1 MTEQKFISIQ
11 SSMNITVTPGLH
23 ASDVTNEDAH
33 VPDRLKVQPLW
44 PKASVDIF
52 QGVRNYPAEIAE
64 WPTVKALVKDK
75 ILTIGPVIDEG
86 TITNEERELKSN
98 LKTELEQIKSESNI
112 KVLQKIQEKKKAKQ
126 VDLSELAG
134 E

>member
-1 MTEQKFISIQ
+1 MAEQKFISIQ
-11 SSMNITVTPGLH
+11 SPINITVTPGLH
-23 ASDVTNEDAH
+23 AQDVTNPDAH
-33 VPDRLKVQPLW
+33 IPDRLKVQPLW
-44 PKASVDIF
+44 PKVTVDIF

-75 ILTIGPVIDEG
+75 VLTIGSVINESVITDEEKQ
-86 TITNEERELKSN
+86 IEKD
-98 LKTELEQIKSESNI
+98 LKTNLEEIQ
-112 KVLQKIQEKKKAKQ
+112 KVIGKKKTKQ